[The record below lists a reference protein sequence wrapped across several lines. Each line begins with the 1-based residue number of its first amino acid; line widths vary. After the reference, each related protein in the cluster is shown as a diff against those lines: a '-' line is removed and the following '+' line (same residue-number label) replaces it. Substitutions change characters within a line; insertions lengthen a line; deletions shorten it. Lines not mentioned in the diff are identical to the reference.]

1 MKVTSIA
8 VRPALRAMG
17 ILAAAAMLAGAD
29 DAKQVIDAKGLTFE
43 VPKAWKSS
51 PPKTQMRR
59 AQLTVDPLEGDE
71 YPAELVVFAFPGG
84 AGSVEANLER
94 WRKLFKDKDGNPP
107 KIDSKTVKGK
117 NVDVTR
123 AETSGHYYPAQFG
136 GTPDPDRA
144 DARLFG
150 AIVAGDDASYYVRMV
165 GPDKT
170 MNKIRAD
177 FDAMLATLKLDK

>member
-1 MKVTSIA
+1 M
-8 VRPALRAMG
+8 
-17 ILAAAAMLAGAD
+17 
-29 DAKQVIDAKGLTFE
+29 
-43 VPKAWKSS
+43 
-51 PPKTQMRR
+51 
-59 AQLTVDPLEGDE
+59 
-71 YPAELVVFAFPGG
+71 
-84 AGSVEANLER
+84 EANLKR

-136 GTPDPDRA
+136 GRPEPDRA
-144 DARLFG
+144 DARLLG
-150 AIVAGDDASYYVRMV
+150 AIVAGDEVSYYIRMV

-177 FDAMLATLKLDK
+177 FDAMLATHQAGRQVSGPCERLVGVLLDQGIAVPCRS